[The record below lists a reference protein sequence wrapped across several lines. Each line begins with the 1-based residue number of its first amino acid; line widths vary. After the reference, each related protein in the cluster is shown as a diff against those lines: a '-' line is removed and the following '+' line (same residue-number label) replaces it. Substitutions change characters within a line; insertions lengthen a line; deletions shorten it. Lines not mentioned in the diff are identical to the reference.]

1 MKSLLIIAIIALI
14 VTAIATRIC
23 RFCKYSDDEFA
34 ERKDPETHLPDNVEK
49 FLEEYMG
56 VAQKPAVQ
64 HTKKVC
70 KRVKKI

>member
-1 MKSLLIIAIIALI
+1 MKKPIPP
-14 VTAIATRIC
+14 AT
-23 RFCKYSDDEFA
+23 K
-34 ERKDPETHLPDNVEK
+34 LPNHVEK